1 MSEFMGTTN
10 ATNFLLVLIIMAIV
24 FCSSEISKVITAIHE
39 QNEEFRKENF
49 GELQVYIR
57 QIKDR
62 VAFTDAEKKKDA
74 KERKEAEA
82 REDALYEEEL
92 RIVREEREEELR
104 REEKKKK
111 KSELSN

>member
-1 MSEFMGTTN
+1 MSEFMGDTET
-10 ATNFLLVLIIMAIV
+10 TNFLLFLVIMAIV
-24 FCSSEISKVITAIHE
+24 YSGNGIIEAIRGVYE

-57 QIKDR
+57 QINDR

-92 RIVREEREEELR
+92 RIMREEQLRIEREEE
-104 REEKKKK
+104 KKNK

>member
-1 MSEFMGTTN
+1 MSEFMGYTET
-10 ATNFLLVLIIMAIV
+10 TNFLLVLIIMVIL
-24 FCSSEISKVITAIHE
+24 FCASEISKVITAIHE

-74 KERKEAEA
+74 KKRKEAEA

-92 RIVREEREEELR
+92 RIEREEELR

>member
-10 ATNFLLVLIIMAIV
+10 ATNFLLVLIIMAILY
-24 FCSSEISKVITAIHE
+24 CSGEIIKVITAIHE

-57 QIKDR
+57 EIKDR

-92 RIVREEREEELR
+92 RIEREERLR

>member
-1 MSEFMGTTN
+1 MSTEFMGDTET
-10 ATNFLLVLIIMAIV
+10 TNFLLILVIMVIAYSANGIIQAIREV
-24 FCSSEISKVITAIHE
+24 YE

-92 RIVREEREEELR
+92 RIEREEELR
-104 REEKKKK
+104 REEKKK
-111 KSELSN
+111 

>member
-1 MSEFMGTTN
+1 MSTEFMGDTET
-10 ATNFLLVLIIMAIV
+10 TNFLLILVIMVIAYSANGIIQAIREV
-24 FCSSEISKVITAIHE
+24 YE

-92 RIVREEREEELR
+92 RIEREEELR